1 MKKIALFIC
10 TLILAAAVAFAVS
23 ADDAKFTVEL
33 TGPEVVNAGKT
44 VAQVGN
50 LQSGDKSTIHSWAV
64 EDGSFTDG
72 TKSHTKLRMELSNF
86 MPLRDLPMLKT
97 Q

>member
-33 TGPEVVNAGKT
+33 TGPEVVNAGK
-44 VAQVGN
+44 
-50 LQSGDKSTIHSWAV
+50 
-64 EDGSFTDG
+64 
-72 TKSHTKLRMELSNF
+72 
-86 MPLRDLPMLKT
+86 PLTMFSPSRG
-97 Q
+97 

>member
-44 VAQVGN
+44 TLTEKLLLYGGAIRQ
-50 LQSGDKSTIHSWAV
+50 A
-64 EDGSFTDG
+64 GSVKARKAERYDG
-72 TKSHTKLRMELSNF
+72 TQRL
-86 MPLRDLPMLKT
+86 DGD
-97 Q
+97 